1 MPDALITRPLL
12 RQAQA
17 VGACAVIAA
26 VVAGCGSGDPGPDS
40 ASSSSAAAGCTTEST
55 VGASGASLLPVPPAT
70 VEVLDAGAAPRLAP
84 VGAPST
90 TSAQQVRLV
99 TTSSSTSLSQGQAPS
114 DDAQTVDLPIT
125 AQVLCGDPT
134 DIELTLGAASSPS
147 PDLSRSLAAVRGSRA
162 GLAVAAGSV
171 PIALRIVPAAAADD
185 TARSAIE
192 QTLVQALQRSVT
204 LPRDPIGVGAR
215 WRSVRTITGAATVR
229 QTITST
235 LRART
240 GSTLAIDVTVDEEPV
255 NAVFTIPG
263 SDQTL
268 TIASYS
274 MTGSGSMTLDLSRGL
289 PVSGELT
296 VDGGRSLVGSDPA
309 RPLVQ
314 KTGVDIRWETTR

>member
-1 MPDALITRPLL
+1 MPDALITRPHV
-12 RQAQA
+12 RRAQA

-26 VVAGCGSGDPGPDS
+26 VVAACGSADPGPGG
-40 ASSSSAAAGCTTEST
+40 ASSSSAAAGCTTDST
-55 VGASGASLLPVPPAT
+55 VGASGASLLPVPPAA
-70 VEVLDAGAAPRLAP
+70 VEVLDSGAAPLIAP
-84 VGAPST
+84 VGSPTT

-147 PDLSRSLAAVRGSRA
+147 PDLSASLAAVRGSRA

-171 PIALRIVPAAAADD
+171 PIALRIVPAAGADD
-185 TARSAIE
+185 AARSAIE

-215 WRSVRTITGAATVR
+215 WRSVRTITGAATLR

-240 GSTLAIDVTVDEEPV
+240 GSTLQIDVTVDEEPV

-274 MTGSGSMTLDLSRGL
+274 MAGAGSMTLDLSRGL
-289 PVSGELT
+289 PMSGELSI
-296 VDGGRSLVGSDPA
+296 DGGRSLVGSDAA